1 MQDSIIVAFQNKA
14 FILEK
19 KLIFLK
25 YTILS
30 VCVGWLLSACQ
41 SENQRAGEVS
51 PAETHTYQNPILA
64 GFYPDPTICKAGDRF
79 YMTNSTFSYFPG
91 LPIFESTD
99 LINWKQIGHAMDRP
113 EQLNTEGQG
122 VSRGLFAPAITYHDG
137 TFYIVCTQ
145 VDKGGNFVITATD
158 PAGPWS
164 DPIYLGELNGID
176 PSLFFDEDGR
186 LYIVYNSVAPDNE
199 PLYDGHRTIR
209 MYELD
214 SESLQPIGEQ
224 TILVNGGV
232 DISQE
237 PVWIEAPHI
246 YKINGYYYLMCAEG
260 GTAYNHSEV
269 IFRSKDVRG
278 PYEPGPVNPILTQ
291 RHLDPSRPNPV
302 TTAGHADMVQLD
314 NGDWWAVFLACRP
327 YEGNHFNIGR
337 ETFLAPV
344 KWQDEWPVINPDFE
358 EVQYAYPTP
367 MGNAVDTTLFT
378 YNGNFTFQDEFEG
391 DSLGLTYMFLRTPHE
406 QWYEMANGALTMQ
419 LRPET
424 ASGLSN
430 PSFVGHRQ
438 QQHTGS
444 VATALDFQPDNENEK
459 AGLLAF
465 QSETHHY
472 LLAKSMQ
479 DRQAVVQLL
488 QSSED
493 QLTEITSQPVSGEQI
508 QLKITFDGADY
519 TFAYA
524 ENEGEWQ
531 VLQENVDGKFLS
543 TEEAG
548 GFVGTV
554 LAMYAT
560 SSGTTSDKSA
570 SFEWFRYEG
579 NDAVL
584 NVKE

>member
-1 MQDSIIVAFQNKA
+1 MTNPNLIFSQSEAIIAVKSFSFMKY
-14 FILEK
+14 FILS
-19 KLIFLK
+19 LCF
-25 YTILS
+25 
-30 VCVGWLLSACQ
+30 GWLCSACQ
-41 SENQRAGEVS
+41 PENQA
-51 PAETHTYQNPILA
+51 AQETLTADTPTYQNPILA

-99 LINWKQIGHAMDRP
+99 LVNWKQIGHAMDRP

-122 VSRGLFAPAITYHDG
+122 VSRGLFAPAITYHEG

-164 DPIYLGELNGID
+164 NPIYLGELNGID

-186 LYIVYNSVAPDNE
+186 VYIVYNSVPPNNKSQ
-199 PLYDGHRTIR
+199 YSGHRTIR

-214 SESLQPIGEQ
+214 SETLQPTGEQ

-246 YKINGYYYLMCAEG
+246 YKIDDYYYLMCAEG

-269 IFRSKDVRG
+269 IFRSEKVEG

-327 YEGNHFNIGR
+327 YEGNYFNIGR
-337 ETFLAPV
+337 ETFLTPV
-344 KWQDEWPVINPDFE
+344 EWQDGWPIINPDFE

-367 MGNAVDTTLFT
+367 MGNEVDTTLFP
-378 YNGNFTFQDEFEG
+378 YNGNFTIQDEFEKG
-391 DSLGLTYMFLRTPHE
+391 SLGMNFVFLRTPSE
-406 QWYEMANGALTMQ
+406 QWYELSNGALTMQ

-438 QQHTGS
+438 QHHTGS
-444 VATALDFQPDNENEK
+444 VSTSLDFKPENENEK

-472 LLAKSMQ
+472 LLAKSVK
-479 DRQAVVQLL
+479 DGHAVVQLL
-488 QSSED
+488 QSTEEE
-493 QLTEITSQPVSGEQI
+493 LTELVNQPVSGENI
-508 QLKITFDGADY
+508 QLKIDFDGANY
-519 TFAYA
+519 RFLYA
-524 ENEGEWQ
+524 ETDGEWQ
-531 VLQENVDGKFLS
+531 VLRENVDGKFLS
-543 TEEAG
+543 TEDAG
-548 GFVGTV
+548 GFVGTL

-560 SSGTTSDKSA
+560 SSGEDSENTA

-579 NDAVL
+579 NDSVL
-584 NVKE
+584 SSR

>member
-1 MQDSIIVAFQNKA
+1 MTDSIPVAPQNKTIIA
-14 FILEK
+14 GTTLSFM
-19 KLIFLK
+19 K
-25 YTILS
+25 YIILS
-30 VCVGWLLSACQ
+30 LCFIWLCSACQ
-41 SENQRAGEVS
+41 PENQA
-51 PAETHTYQNPILA
+51 AQETSAADTPTYQNPILA
-64 GFYPDPTICKAGDRF
+64 GFYPDPTICKAEGRF

-99 LINWKQIGHAMDRP
+99 LVNWKQIGHAMDRP
-113 EQLNTEGQG
+113 SQLNTEGQG
-122 VSRGLFAPAITYHDG
+122 VSRGLFAPAITFHDG
-137 TFYIVCTQ
+137 TYYIVCTQ

-186 LYIVYNSVAPDNE
+186 VYIVYNSVAPDND
-199 PLYDGHRTIR
+199 PQYSGHRTIR

-214 SESLQPIGEQ
+214 SESLQPVGEQ

-246 YKINGYYYLMCAEG
+246 YKIDDYYYLMCAEG

-269 IFRSKDVRG
+269 IFRSKEVGG

-327 YEGNHFNIGR
+327 YEGNYFNIGR
-337 ETFLAPV
+337 ETFLTPV
-344 KWQDEWPVINPDFE
+344 TWQDEWPIINPDFE

-367 MGNAVDTTLFT
+367 MGNEVDTTLFP
-378 YNGNFTFQDEFEG
+378 YNGNFTLQDEFEE
-391 DSLGLTYMFLRTPHE
+391 DSLGMNYMLLRTPSERWHE
-406 QWYEMANGALTMQ
+406 LADGKLTMQ
-419 LRPET
+419 LRPEV
-424 ASGLSN
+424 ASGSSN

-438 QQHTGS
+438 QHHTGS
-444 VATALDFQPDNENEK
+444 VSTALDFQPENENEK

-472 LLAKSMQ
+472 LLAKSMK
-479 DRQAVVQLL
+479 DGQAVVQLL
-488 QSSED
+488 QSTEED
-493 QLTEITSQPVSGEQI
+493 LTELASQPVSGETI
-508 QLKITFDGADY
+508 KLKIDFDGANY
-519 TFAYA
+519 NFQYA
-524 ENEGEWQ
+524 EVDGEWQ

-543 TEEAG
+543 TEDAG
-548 GFVGTV
+548 GFVGTL

-560 SSGTTSDKSA
+560 SSGEASQNTA

-579 NDAVL
+579 NDPVL
-584 NVKE
+584 SSR

>member
-1 MQDSIIVAFQNKA
+1 M
-14 FILEK
+14 
-19 KLIFLK
+19 K
-25 YTILS
+25 YTIL
-30 VCVGWLLSACQ
+30 LLCTGLLLGACQ
-41 SENQRAGEVS
+41 SEKQVAQEATEDEN
-51 PAETHTYQNPILA
+51 PTYQNPILA
-64 GFYPDPTICKAGDRF
+64 GFYPDPTICKAGDKF

-91 LPIFESTD
+91 LPIFESSD
-99 LINWKQIGHAMDRP
+99 LVNWKQIGHAMDRP
-113 EQLNTEGQG
+113 SQLDTEGQG
-122 VSRGLFAPAITYHDG
+122 VSRGLFAPAITYHEG

-186 LYIVYNSVAPDNE
+186 VYIVYNSVAPDNN
-199 PLYDGHRTIR
+199 PQYSGHRTIR

-224 TILVNGGV
+224 IMLVNGGV
-232 DISQE
+232 DISEE

-246 YKINGYYYLMCAEG
+246 YKIDGYYYLMCAEG

-269 IFRSKDVRG
+269 IFRSQDVRG

-327 YEGNHFNIGR
+327 YEDNYFNIGR
-337 ETFLAPV
+337 ETFLTPV
-344 KWQDEWPVINPDFE
+344 KWEDGWPIINPDYE
-358 EVQYAYPTP
+358 EVQYSYPTP
-367 MGNAVDTTLFT
+367 MGNAVDTTLFPF
-378 YNGNFTFQDEFEG
+378 NGNFTFQDEFDD
-391 DSLGLTYMFLRTPHE
+391 DSLGLNYLLLRTPSE
-406 QWYEMANGALTMQ
+406 QWYEFTDGSLSMQ

-438 QQHTGS
+438 QHHTGNVS
-444 VATALDFQPDNENEK
+444 TALDFQPENENEK

-465 QSETHHY
+465 QSENHHY
-472 LLAKSMQ
+472 FLAKSTKGGQ
-479 DRQAVVQLL
+479 SVVQLL
-488 QSSED
+488 KSSED
-493 QLTEITSQPVSGEQI
+493 GYTELASQPVSGEQL

-519 TFAYA
+519 GFHYA
-524 ENEGEWQ
+524 EDEGNWQ
-531 VLQENVDGKFLS
+531 VLQEKVDGKFLS
-543 TEEAG
+543 TEVAG
-548 GFVGTV
+548 GFVGTM

-560 SSGTTSDKSA
+560 SSGSDSDTSA

-579 NDAVL
+579 NDPVL
-584 NVKE
+584 SSR